1 MLRTLFTKGRVR
13 FHAPR
18 WGTERRRRRKEER
31 RKRGGELTLFSSV
44 FECSQRSVIPQSR
57 RERDWKVFDKVLAIM
72 ETEVEYDADQAQD

>member
-18 WGTERRRRRKEER
+18 WGTERRKG
-31 RKRGGELTLFSSV
+31 RKRERKGRGGSELTLFSSV

-72 ETEVEYDADQAQD
+72 ETEVEHDAD